1 MVSRDGGLV
10 KRHGGD
16 RPTAVPAPADAGA
29 APLVELR
36 RVSCRRGRTLALDR
50 VDLRLAPG
58 ELHAVAGGRGAGK
71 STLLRLLAG
80 LEWPVGGEVLV
91 HGEPRQITSSRA
103 ALRLGVGAMLDRPAV
118 VETLS
123 VADNVVL
130 GSEPGRLL
138 LGRRR
143 AAERVASLGDE
154 LGLALDPRARV
165 STLTAAARRQVELL
179 ALVHRGASVLLLD
192 DWVGD
197 LGEGP
202 AEQLLTALA
211 RLRAT
216 GRAVLVATRPTGRL
230 LELADRVTGLEDG
243 RPTGDPP
250 APRPGTPVTSTRRAP
265 SRPARGE
272 PLLQVKGLWVA
283 DQGEARVASVDLDV
297 RHGEIYGLAGAPD
310 EGQAALIEA
319 VVGLCRTE
327 SGRIYLGD
335 EDVTGAS
342 VAARR
347 QCGLAY
353 LPAPRQPGGL
363 IGPLALWENV
373 AVGQQGRPRFR
384 RHRLLD
390 RRALRAAAGEQAAT
404 VAVREA
410 HPDLSAWRLTPGE
423 QQRLVLA
430 RELAAQPTLLVAAR
444 PTHGLDRASTAVL
457 WRRLRQEARA
467 GLAVLLWSS
476 DREELLALADRVGV
490 MADGRVAGELDATQ
504 LGDADLARADALAVG
519 QGGDPSR
526 PPPR

>member
-1 MVSRDGGLV
+1 VLV
-10 KRHGGD
+10 KRHGGNG
-16 RPTAVPAPADAGA
+16 PTTVPARTDPGA

-36 RVSCRRGRTLALDR
+36 RVSCRRGRTLVLDR

-58 ELHAVAGGRGAGK
+58 ELHALVGGRGAGK

-80 LEWPVGGEVLV
+80 LERPIRGEVLF

-103 ALRLGVGAMLDRPAV
+103 ALRLGIGAMLEGAAV
-118 VETLS
+118 VETLT

-154 LGLALDPRARV
+154 LGLTLDPRARV

-192 DWVGD
+192 DWVAD

-216 GRAVLVATRPTGRL
+216 GRTVLVATRPTSRL

-243 RPTGDPP
+243 HPTGDAP
-250 APRPGTPVTSTRRAP
+250 APRPRASVTYPRCAR
-265 SRPARGE
+265 RPARGE

-283 DQGEARVASVDLDV
+283 GQGEAQVAGADLDV
-297 RHGEIYGLAGAPD
+297 RHGEIYGLVGAAD

-335 EDVTGAS
+335 EDITGAS

-353 LPAPRQPGGL
+353 LPSPRQPGGL

-373 AVGQQGRPRFR
+373 AVGQQGHPRFR

-390 RRALRAAAGEQAAT
+390 RRALRAAVGEQAAT

-490 MADGRVAGELDATQ
+490 MADGRVAGELEATQ
-504 LGDADLARADALAVG
+504 LSDADLARADALAVG
-519 QGGDPSR
+519 QGGDPAR